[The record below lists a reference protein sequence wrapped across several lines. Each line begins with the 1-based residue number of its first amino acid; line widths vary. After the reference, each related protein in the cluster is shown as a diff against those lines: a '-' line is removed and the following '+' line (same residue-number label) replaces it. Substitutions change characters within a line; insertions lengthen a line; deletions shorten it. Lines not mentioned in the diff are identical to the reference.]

1 VSHAFRVRD
10 ASWERDLDDLQELR
24 RAVFVVEQ
32 DVPEALEWDDID
44 ADCRHAIAEDDAG
57 RVIGCA
63 RLLPDGHIGRV
74 AVLADWRGHGVGD
87 ALMRHMIALAR
98 SLGYRRVMLNA
109 QTHALRFYER
119 HGFAAVG
126 DEYDDAGIPHRA
138 MERVL

>member
-1 VSHAFRVRD
+1 MSFRVRD
-10 ASWERDLDDLQELR
+10 ADWERDMDALKDLR

-32 DVPEALEWDDID
+32 DVPEVLEWDGVDG
-44 ADCRHAIAEDDAG
+44 DCRHAIAEDDTG

-63 RLLPDGHIGRV
+63 RLLVDGHIGRV
-74 AVLADWRGHGVGD
+74 AVLADWRGKGVGD

-98 SLGYRRVMLNA
+98 SLGHHRVMLNA

-126 DEYDDAGIPHRA
+126 DEYDDAGIAHRA